1 MTENKV
7 IIANETLSPTP
18 LGLCTFGMLTILL
31 SLANA
36 GLIGLTSP
44 IIAMGVFCG
53 GVALIIT
60 AWFEWKKNNLFGFVT
75 FGAFAFFWLSFVG
88 ILTLPAL
95 GLAAEA
101 SPIDMAAFL
110 FVWLLLAIA
119 LLICSFRLGKL
130 LIGIMG
136 TLVILFACLVIF
148 YATGAS
154 EPLFATLGGYA
165 GIITGLLALYV
176 GAASVVNDVYQ
187 KSVFPLF

>member
-1 MTENKV
+1 MTQEI
-7 IIANETLSPTP
+7 IIANKPLSPTP
-18 LGLCTFGMLTILL
+18 LGLCTFGMLTVLL

-60 AWFEWKKNNLFGFVT
+60 AWFEWKNSNLFGFVT
-75 FGAFAFFWLSFVG
+75 FGAFAFFWLSFVS
-88 ILTLPAL
+88 ILILPVI
-95 GLAAEA
+95 GLSDPA
-101 SPIDMAAFL
+101 SSLDMAAFL

-148 YATGAS
+148 YATGMAV
-154 EPLFATLGGYA
+154 FGTLGGYA